1 MAAATRSAPATVVNP
16 PTFFSVAPLNMGEE
30 EADIEGEVLL
40 IGPVMEDEGVGMLP
54 IPPILDPTYPNQRIS
69 HEN

>member
-1 MAAATRSAPATVVNP
+1 MAATTRSAPATVLSP
-16 PTFFSVAPLNMGEE
+16 PTLFSMAPLNIGEE

-54 IPPILDPTYPNQRIS
+54 MPPILDPTYPNQSIS
-69 HEN
+69 HAN